1 MIPLDPN
8 LRSSASGS
16 IVALPT
22 GGTERIEGDLVKALL
37 AAGRIEARVLQVVN
51 QTVLL
56 DFLDLGRAKVRTE
69 APLRAG
75 DVFTAVVAP
84 PSEAER
90 GTGSEVIRLRI
101 AELRHEPAAPLKP
114 ERMAARLEEMN
125 LPADSRHQAM
135 ARALLRHAGTV
146 SREAMLQLNEALKQL
161 PLRDLDAKA
170 APQRVAGEPVPLSAR
185 EPAASGTT
193 PGASPAAPQAAA
205 QAKPPI
211 PPRVLEAAAF
221 LVAKG
226 LPVTEESVDWVSGRL
241 NAPSTSGER
250 LAAIARN
257 LPDLP
262 PAAAQA
268 LAELTLPEG
277 DAAETAAHLAKLARA
292 FTAPEARIAREL
304 AREDEATRLS
314 AAAPK
319 DVPPPEAKDA
329 ARPERSEPHPTA
341 RAVPEAARPGLEGR
355 AIAEPLLRIRE
366 ALSAVLERTMRA
378 GEGGEPLR
386 EALSEVRFGQLVNA
400 STSEGPQ
407 AAAERAV
414 AMPLWWNGGSGEI
427 RVQYRSKDGKKR
439 SSEGSEETRVVVT
452 LDTTHLQRV
461 RVDLLLG
468 RKQLNCQVVVEEAAV
483 ADLLRQQ
490 LPELQAAL
498 ESTGLRVNALGV
510 RHAAAKATAAP
521 LDSLRQVD
529 VWL

>member
-8 LRSSASGS
+8 LRPSASGS

-75 DVFTAVVAP
+75 DVFTAVVDP
-84 PSEAER
+84 PGEADR
-90 GTGSEVIRLRI
+90 GAGSEVVRLRI

-114 ERMAARLEEMN
+114 ERMAAQLEAMN
-125 LPADSRHQAM
+125 LPVDSRHQAM
-135 ARALLRHAGTV
+135 ARALLRHAGTL
-146 SREAMLQLNEALKQL
+146 SREAMVQLNETLKQL
-161 PLRDLDAKA
+161 PLRDLEVKA
-170 APQRVAGEPVPLSAR
+170 PPPRAAAEPSVTLPTREGTVPKAV
-185 EPAASGTT
+185 PTT
-193 PGASPAAPQAAA
+193 PQAAA

-314 AAAPK
+314 AVAAK

-355 AIAEPLLRIRE
+355 AIAEPLLKIRE
-366 ALSAVLERTMRA
+366 ALSAVLERTMRV

-407 AAAERAV
+407 AAAERTV

-439 SSEGSEETRVVVT
+439 SSGGSEETRVVVT

-461 RVDLLLG
+461 RIDLLLG